1 MSNKNNIVIPREGRA
16 AHPAWVWLGARRGPS
31 RGTCGSLASL
41 RCQKQPQIL
50 RLRARPTRKTSGPES
65 LCGRSAQDDILK
77 FMNNPAEGPH
87 YPFKDAGL

>member
-1 MSNKNNIVIPREGRA
+1 
-16 AHPAWVWLGARRGPS
+16 
-31 RGTCGSLASL
+31 L

-77 FMNNPAEGPH
+77 FMNSPAEGPH
-87 YPFKDAGL
+87 YPFKDACL